1 MEPQFWNERW
11 HKGEIG
17 FHMGRPHHDLVEF
30 FSHLEVVAGATVFV
44 PLCGKSLDLLWLSGQ
59 GARVLG
65 VELSERAVRDFFAEH
80 ELTAHR
86 QPEGEFSR
94 FSCAGINLLCGDFF
108 ALRPEQLTEVSA
120 VFDRAALVALPPEL
134 RRRYAEQLCR
144 LLPSGCRML
153 LVSYAYA
160 QEQMPGPPFA
170 VPPAEVEELFGA
182 DFAIERL
189 AERDALP
196 THEVLRQRGLSALT
210 EFVSLLVRN

>member
-1 MEPQFWNERW
+1 MEPQFWYERW

-30 FSHLEVVAGATVFV
+30 FPRLGAAPGATVFV
-44 PLCGKSLDLLWLSGQ
+44 PLCGKSHDLLWLGAQ
-59 GARVLG
+59 GVRVLG
-65 VELSERAVRDFFAEH
+65 VELSERAVKDFFAEH
-80 ELTAHR
+80 ELTAQR
-86 QPEGEFSR
+86 QQEPGFSR
-94 FSCAGINLLCGDFF
+94 YSSGDLSLLCGDFF
-108 ALRPEQLTEVSA
+108 ALQPAQLAGVSA

-134 RRRYAEQLCR
+134 RRRYAEQLHR

-170 VPPAEVEELFGA
+170 VPPAELEQLFGGG
-182 DFAIERL
+182 FSIETL

-196 THEVLRQRGLSALT
+196 SHAVLRQRGLAALT